1 MGQPGDQ
8 LTAGQLFGL
17 DRVLDPPGAFPQP
30 AQRLD
35 SEARAGSAELLVAVE
50 RLNLDSASF
59 RQLSDQ
65 AGGDAGAVA
74 AAIERI
80 VAERGKMHNPV
91 TGSGGML
98 VGTVLEA
105 GPAFRALRRVEIG
118 RRIASL
124 ISLTLTPL
132 RLDRILEVD
141 MRHGQV
147 AVEGTAVLF
156 PSSPFAELPGDIPER
171 IALAALD
178 VAGAPSRT
186 AAMVRPGDTVL
197 LIGGGGTSGLLSLHE
212 ARRGA
217 GPAGTVVVADLEG
230 AALDDVRSTGLADH
244 VLAVDA
250 TDALALRTAVTAA
263 ASGEADLTVNMV
275 NVPGT
280 ELAAILST
288 RETGTI
294 LFFSMATSF
303 TAAALGA
310 EGVGR
315 STTMVIGNGH
325 MPDMGLTALRVL
337 RDNRR
342 IREIFEQ
349 RYGAP

>member
-1 MGQPGDQ
+1 MTDDLSEGLP
-8 LTAGQLFGL
+8 AGQLFGL
-17 DRVLDPPGAFPQP
+17 DRVLEPAGAFPQP
-30 AQRLD
+30 AWRLD
-35 SEARAGSAELLVAVE
+35 ADPHAGPGEVVVDVE

-59 RQLSDQ
+59 HQLSQQ
-65 AGGDAGAVA
+65 AGGDADAVA
-74 AAIERI
+74 AEILRI
-80 VAERGKMHNPV
+80 VSQRGKMHNPV

-98 VGTVLEA
+98 VGTVLEVGA
-105 GPAFRALRRVEIG
+105 AVSAARDVRPGQ
-118 RRIASL
+118 RIASL

-132 RLDRILEVD
+132 ALSRISGID

-147 AVEGTAVLF
+147 AAEGTAVLF
-156 PSSPFAELPGDIPER
+156 ASSPWAELPLDIPER

-186 AAMVRPGDTVL
+186 AAMVREGDTVL

-217 GPAGTVVVADLEG
+217 GERGTVIVADLEG
-230 AALDDVRSTGLADH
+230 PALDDVRSTGLADH
-244 VLAVDA
+244 VVAADA
-250 TDALALRTAVTAA
+250 TDALALHAAVTRAA
-263 ASGEADLTVNMV
+263 GEADLTVNMV

-280 ELAAILST
+280 ELASILCT
-288 RETGTI
+288 RESGTI

-315 STTMVIGNGH
+315 ATMMVIGNGH
-325 MPDMGLTALRVL
+325 MPDMGLTALGVL

>member
-1 MGQPGDQ
+1 MDELPDR
-8 LTAGQLFGL
+8 LSPGQLYGL
-17 DRVLDPPGAFPQP
+17 DRVVEPTGAFPQP
-30 AQRLD
+30 AWRLD
-35 SEARAGSAELLVAVE
+35 PDPHAGPGEVLVEIE

-59 RQLSDQ
+59 HQLTQQ
-65 AGGDAGAVA
+65 AGGDPGAVA
-74 AAIERI
+74 AEITRI
-80 VAERGKMHNPV
+80 VGERGKMHNPV

-98 VGTVLEA
+98 VGTVAEA
-105 GPAFRALRRVEIG
+105 GDAVRAVRDVRPG
-118 RRIASL
+118 QRIASL

-132 RLDRILEVD
+132 RLRRVIDVD

-147 AVEGTAVLF
+147 AAEGTAVLF
-156 PSSPFAELPGDIPER
+156 ASSPWAELPTDIPER

-186 AAMVRPGDTVL
+186 AAMVRDGDTVL

-217 GPAGTVVVADLEG
+217 GARGTVVVADLEG
-230 AALDDVRSTGLADH
+230 PGLDDVRSTGLADH
-244 VLAVDA
+244 VVAADA
-250 TDALALRTAVTAA
+250 TDALGLQAAVTGAA
-263 ASGEADLTVNMV
+263 GEADLTVNMV

-280 ELAAILST
+280 ELGSILCT
-288 RETGTI
+288 RASGTI

-315 STTMVIGNGH
+315 PTTMVIGNGH